1 MKFKKLIIGVV
12 AIAAVGAMTSTV
24 RAAEKYSSM
33 NIYGAY
39 KEMEATA
46 YCDHGLCFDE
56 TVPKAGITVAAAKE
70 YIGKTFIIYREDW
83 ELIGIYECHDT
94 GGDYRIKNGSVV
106 DIYMDDEAECWKF
119 GRQKVHVQIVDAK
132 G

>member
-1 MKFKKLIIGVV
+1 MKIKKLIIGIMAV
-12 AIAAVGAMTSTV
+12 AVIGAVTSTAK
-24 RAAEKYSSM
+24 AAELCSNG

-56 TVPKAGITVAAAKE
+56 TVPRAGITVAAAKE
-70 YIGKTFIIYREDW
+70 YIGKTFIIYSEDW

-94 GGDYRIKNGSVV
+94 GGDYRIKNGTVV
-106 DIYMDDEAECWKF
+106 DIYMDSEEECWHF
-119 GRQKVHVQIVDAK
+119 GRQKVHVQIVDAE

>member
-1 MKFKKLIIGVV
+1 MKKKLL
-12 AIAAVGAMTSTV
+12 IAAFTLTAITGITASARVAVKANQLG
-24 RAAEKYSSM
+24 
-33 NIYGAY
+33 IFDY

-46 YCDHGLCFDE
+46 YCDEGLRHDE
-56 TVPKAGITVAAAKE
+56 TIPAEGITCAAAKE
-70 YIGKTFIIYREDW
+70 YIGKTFIIYSEDW

-106 DIYMDDEAECWKF
+106 DIYMNEEEDCWKF
-119 GRQKVHVQIVDAK
+119 GRQKVYVRIVDAK

>member
-1 MKFKKLIIGVV
+1 MKFEKLILGVMT
-12 AIAAVGAMTSTV
+12 IAAIGTVTSTV
-24 RAAEKYSSM
+24 RAAEKWNENVHGS
-33 NIYGAY
+33 Y
-39 KEMEATA
+39 KKMEATA

-70 YIGKTFIIYREDW
+70 YIGKTFIIYSEDW

-94 GGDYRIKNGSVV
+94 GGDYRIKNGTVV

>member
-1 MKFKKLIIGVV
+1 MKKKLL
-12 AIAAVGAMTSTV
+12 IAAFTLTAITGITASARVAVKANQLG
-24 RAAEKYSSM
+24 
-33 NIYGAY
+33 IFDY

-46 YCDHGLCFDE
+46 YCDEGLCYDE
-56 TVPKAGITVAAAKE
+56 TIPAEGITCAAAKE
-70 YIGKTFIIYREDW
+70 YIGKTFIIYSEDW

-106 DIYMDDEAECWKF
+106 DIYMNEEEDCWKF
-119 GRQKVHVQIVDAK
+119 GRQKVYVRIVDAK